1 MNFQMNLRS
10 LLNRCLLRFKV
21 CNSEEG
27 DEFETQGQTFTSYN
41 SKCRNARNI
50 KLEKQ
55 AETEI

>member
-1 MNFQMNLRS
+1 MNLRS
-10 LLNRCLLRFKV
+10 LLNRFILRFKV
-21 CNSEEG
+21 CNSEE
-27 DEFETQGQTFTSYN
+27 DDDSDTQGQTLTSYN

>member
-1 MNFQMNLRS
+1 MNLRS

-21 CNSEEG
+21 CNSEED
-27 DEFETQGQTFTSYN
+27 DEYETQGQTLTSYN
-41 SKCRNARNI
+41 SKCRNVRNI